1 MMKFDC
7 DISASDIQELDSAD
21 AIAAFFAKLGYRTD
35 VRVPQTPG
43 NLGITAD
50 GTVRPIKRVEL
61 IADQEGLLQV
71 YLFELTT
78 VTVTHTRALA
88 RAFRNRAGNYLLVL
102 TSDYDRLDFVLVE
115 KYLPT
120 AGPATAIGQAQ
131 VGVRPRML
139 TVERRKPSRV
149 DLRVLRRF
157 TYTESDPLA
166 QYDKMLSAY
175 AIADWSEEFFNN
187 RALFSDYYLLERLRD
202 RPEWTEDPKP
212 TYAALQELYRG
223 ASSRL
228 ANQPEERLR
237 ADLLEPVFKTLGF
250 AAKTGKKSASAAE
263 EPDYGL
269 FGPEAKDKPLALC
282 LAYPWGRSLDGK
294 DPERDKET
302 PEENPGAVVVS
313 ALEKGESQ
321 WAVVTNGKVWRLYSA
336 RAHSRATNYYEID
349 LEEALSPAG
358 PQGGSPAESFRYFW
372 LLFRRQALEPATVS
386 REGREQSL
394 SFLDLLLAESEDY
407 AKELGER
414 LKERVFKQ
422 VFPHLAEGFIASI
435 RKRDG
440 KDADLSQAALDAV
453 FQGTLTLLYRLLFL
467 LYAESRNL
475 LPAKEVRGYFE
486 ASITKL
492 KREMAEA
499 AGPIADEVEARLRK
513 AYRDDSYALYDRLA
527 NLFAVVDQGDR
538 DLNVPVYN
546 GGLFLTQP
554 QKEDDSPE
562 ARAARFLAATKVS
575 DRDLACALN
584 HLVRDED
591 PKRHDLVFIDFKS
604 LGVRQ
609 LGSIYE
615 GLLEFKV
622 RIAPHKLAVTK
633 EKGREV
639 YVDFSKLDEREQARA
654 ERTGNVVR
662 KGTPYLENDKHERK
676 ATGSY
681 YTPNHIVK
689 YIVEHTVGPVLEE
702 KFKAVRPL
710 LRQAQQEHREWL
722 KAQDA
727 GMRKRGRPDAQ
738 GDLIRREV
746 VDELFDLKV
755 LDPAMGSGH
764 FLVEAVDFITD
775 RTLTFLAAFPWNPV
789 LAYLERMRETIL
801 AEMDEQGIAIDPK
814 RLTDV
819 NLLKRNVLKRCTYGV
834 DLNPMAVELAKVSLW
849 LDCFTLGAPLSFLD
863 HHLRC
868 GNSLVGVTVHEVRD
882 AVGQVLWGDQFAGL
896 MLGSGLMR
904 HVGELSDITSAQVHE
919 SRAEYAKAQDALA
932 PFKRILDVYASRWFG
947 NQPQKAG
954 KRGGAGFDPAVE
966 FLATAECTV
975 WAKNPGAAKDLTDWD
990 RKVVAQTLAA
1000 AEGRR
1005 FFHWEL
1011 EFPEVFY
1018 GPVAQPGKGAKRLA
1032 RARTTSV
1039 ALQAAVAAGQ
1049 QAGQQNID
1057 RIADGGFDAV
1067 IGNPPYDEL
1076 SEFAAGRELPEKA
1089 FFHEYPLYH
1098 DALGGRMN
1106 VYRFFIARSMWLMA
1120 AKARHS
1126 FIVPMSL
1133 LGDNFTAPLRRRL
1146 LTEGLIRCVSA
1157 FPQKDDPNNRIF
1169 FEAKLSTCIYVS
1181 SKPGDTGCKMH
1192 IRTYPGRSVD
1202 DACEACKMDLKAIRL
1217 LDPEGLSI
1225 PTCSQGDLNRIQ
1237 RMYAFCRSAP
1247 LRDIAEVYP
1256 GEVMITKDTQHLLTS
1271 AEKGIELVRGANVG
1285 RYYFEALPKQ
1295 GDALFLDLEKFTRNK
1310 EARSKSLHHKQPRVC
1325 YQRCSAIDNFRRLIG
1340 AYLPAMRPCLGTVGY
1355 LWRPKYNLYAVLA
1368 IFNSAPLEWR
1378 FAFTSTNNYVNSYE
1392 VESLAV
1398 PRFALLRT
1406 VGEDEVPV
1414 DWATWD
1420 EPLAGSGSQGPLR
1433 WETMVQGEMRKTP
1446 AEADEWH
1453 DTIHDA
1459 LAAAGKEMTQLGEA
1473 RQQLAEEF
1481 ADWLVETL
1489 KVDEEVFT
1497 GMTRLRGGQAD
1508 FDEMG
1513 WGGFWDLLGRNR
1525 RACRTDPETAH
1536 AKIEKRYATVAAW
1549 VSENREKFAALDAA
1563 IDRIVWQLVGLS
1575 PDGSLPRAD

>member
-1 MMKFDC
+1 MVRFDC
-7 DISASDIQELDSAD
+7 DITASEIQQLAGAD
-21 AIAAFFAKLGYRTD
+21 AVAAFFAKLGYRTN

-71 YLFELTT
+71 YLFELAT

-139 TVERRKPSRV
+139 TVERRKPGRV
-149 DLRVLRRF
+149 ELRVLRRF

-202 RPEWTEDPKP
+202 RPEWAEDPKP
-212 TYAALQELYRG
+212 AYAALQELYRG

-263 EPDYGL
+263 EPDYRLMPPDGE
-269 FGPEAKDKPLALC
+269 GQPLALC

-313 ALEKGESQ
+313 ALEKGEAQ
-321 WAVVTNGKVWRLYSA
+321 WAVVTNGKLWRLYSA

-440 KDADLSQAALDAV
+440 KDADLSQAALDEV

-492 KREMAEA
+492 KREMADA
-499 AGPIADEVEARLRK
+499 AGTIADEVEGKLRK

-527 NLFAVVDQGDR
+527 RLFAVVDQGDAA
-538 DLNVPVYN
+538 LNVPVYN

-554 QKEDDSPE
+554 QAGDDSPE

-575 DRDLACALN
+575 DRNLACALN

-591 PKRHDLVFIDFKS
+591 PKRHDLVFVDFKS
-604 LGVRQ
+604 VNVDR

-622 RIAPHKLAVTK
+622 RTAPHKLAATK
-633 EKGREV
+633 DKGREV
-639 YVDFSKLDEREQARA
+639 YMDFSKLDEREQARA
-654 ERTGNVVR
+654 ERTGNVVK
-662 KGTPYLENDKHERK
+662 KGAAYLENDKHERK

-681 YTPNHIVK
+681 YTPDHIVK
-689 YIVEHTVGPVLEE
+689 YIVEHAVGPVLEE
-702 KFKAVRPL
+702 KFEKVRPL
-710 LRQAQQEHREWL
+710 LRQAQQERREWL

-738 GDLIRREV
+738 GDLIGHDV

-764 FLVEAVDFITD
+764 FLVQTVRFITD
-775 RTLTFLAAFPWNPV
+775 RMLVELAGFPWNPIR
-789 LAYLERMRETIL
+789 AYLDDMRQTI
-801 AEMDEQGIAIDPK
+801 EDECEKQHVTIDRRKLDEISLFK
-814 RLTDV
+814 RQ
-819 NLLKRNVLKRCTYGV
+819 VLKRCIYGV
-834 DLNPMAVELAKVSLW
+834 DLNPMAVELAKVSVW
-849 LDCFTLGAPLSFLD
+849 LDSFTVGAPLSFLD

-868 GNSLVGVTVHEVRD
+868 GNSLIGSTIEEVKST
-882 AVGQVLWGDQFAGL
+882 VGQVLWGDQFAGL
-896 MLGSGLMR
+896 LSATNQMKR
-904 HVGELSDITSAQVHE
+904 VGELSDVTPDQVQE
-919 SRAEYAKAQDALA
+919 SRREYGLAADALA
-932 PFKRILDVYASRWFG
+932 RFKRIVDVFTSRWFG
-947 NQPQKAG
+947 NEPQRAQRSVG
-954 KRGGAGFDPAVE
+954 HGFDPAVE
-966 FLATAECTV
+966 FLASPECIV
-975 WAKNPGAAKDLTDWD
+975 WAKNPEATDGLSDWD
-990 RKVVAQTLAA
+990 KKVVGIAYAVA
-1000 AEGRR
+1000 REKR
-1005 FFHWEL
+1005 FFHWKL

-1018 GPVAQPGKGAKRLA
+1018 GPSKDSHQKIEPLEGA
-1032 RARTTSV
+1032 
-1039 ALQAAVAAGQ
+1039 
-1049 QAGQQNID
+1049 
-1057 RIADGGFDAV
+1057 GFDAIV
-1067 IGNPPYDEL
+1067 GNPPYVRQETLKEDKGFFQAAYSNTYDATCDLYVYFMEREIEL
-1076 SEFAAGRELPEKA
+1076 LRPDGLMGMIVANKWLRAGYGRKLRDYLLRHARPESIVDFGHSPIFPDADTFPCVPVFSRRPVPLPAMSSLPEGEVVRTCQ
-1089 FFHEYPLYH
+1089 FPRDDYDPIQPIGPYV
-1098 DALGGRMN
+1098 M
-1106 VYRFFIARSMWLMA
+1106 AR
-1120 AKARHS
+1120 RQE
-1126 FIVPMSL
+1126 VP
-1133 LGDNFTAPLRRRL
+1133 T
-1146 LTEGLIRCVSA
+1146 
-1157 FPQKDDPNNRIF
+1157 
-1169 FEAKLSTCIYVS
+1169 
-1181 SKPGDTGCKMH
+1181 
-1192 IRTYPGRSVD
+1192 
-1202 DACEACKMDLKAIRL
+1202 RL
-1217 LDPEGLSI
+1217 LDDEAWSLEDPRVQMLLAKLRANGLPLKGVLDAPPSRG
-1225 PTCSQGDLNRIQ
+1225 TVTGLND
-1237 RMYAFCRSAP
+1237 AFFIDRETKERLTAQDGRSADIIKP
-1247 LRDIAEVYP
+1247 LSRGRDVDRWRPRVSDMYMIVARRGVRIDQYPAIRQHLAQFRKRLEPRPADWNTSKDGRWPGRAAGEYKWYELQASPSDEYIAVVESPKIVYQEIQFHSWFALDTSGAYPNNKVFMLPSEDLALLAVLNSPLMWWVLTRTLPHMKDEALTPSGFIMEHLRVCLPTDGLREKVIGRAQRLGQLTAELHDWENHALAVLRDTAGVEGVDRRCLLWFRRSDGEFVRMVQGIAVRRLAPAAE
-1256 GEVMITKDTQHLLTS
+1256 TKLKDFHQKAGKDFAHLL
-1271 AEKGIELVRGANVG
+1271 AEQLK
-1285 RYYFEALPKQ
+1285 
-1295 GDALFLDLEKFTRNK
+1295 LEK
-1310 EARSKSLHHKQPRVC
+1310 EL
-1325 YQRCSAIDNFRRLIG
+1325 
-1340 AYLPAMRPCLGTVGY
+1340 
-1355 LWRPKYNLYAVLA
+1355 AVL
-1368 IFNSAPLEWR
+1368 
-1378 FAFTSTNNYVNSYE
+1378 
-1392 VESLAV
+1392 VEDAYGLTAEE
-1398 PRFALLRT
+1398 RALLRAT
-1406 VGEDEVPV
+1406 RPVRDPIDVLEKRLAGLGGAEPEAVGE
-1414 DWATWD
+1414 
-1420 EPLAGSGSQGPLR
+1420 G
-1433 WETMVQGEMRKTP
+1433 
-1446 AEADEWH
+1446 
-1453 DTIHDA
+1453 
-1459 LAAAGKEMTQLGEA
+1459 
-1473 RQQLAEEF
+1473 
-1481 ADWLVETL
+1481 
-1489 KVDEEVFT
+1489 
-1497 GMTRLRGGQAD
+1497 
-1508 FDEMG
+1508 
-1513 WGGFWDLLGRNR
+1513 
-1525 RACRTDPETAH
+1525 
-1536 AKIEKRYATVAAW
+1536 
-1549 VSENREKFAALDAA
+1549 
-1563 IDRIVWQLVGLS
+1563 
-1575 PDGSLPRAD
+1575 

>member
-1 MMKFDC
+1 MMRFDC
-7 DISASDIQELDSAD
+7 DITASEIQQLAGAD
-21 AIAAFFAKLGYRTD
+21 AVAAFFAKLGYRTD

-43 NLGITAD
+43 NLGVTAD

-71 YLFELTT
+71 YLFELAS

-139 TVERRKPSRV
+139 TVERRKPGRV
-149 DLRVLRRF
+149 ELRVLRRF

-166 QYDKMLSAY
+166 QYDKILSAY

-202 RPEWTEDPKP
+202 RPEWAEDPKP
-212 TYAALQELYRG
+212 AYAALQELYRG

-228 ANQPEERLR
+228 TNQPEESLR

-250 AAKTGKKSASAAE
+250 AAKAGKKSASAAE
-263 EPDYGL
+263 EPDYRL

-294 DPERDKET
+294 DDQHDKET
-302 PEENPGAVVVS
+302 PEENPGFVVVS
-313 ALEKGESQ
+313 ALGKGESQ

-336 RAHSRATNYYEID
+336 RAHSKATNYYEID

-394 SFLDLLLAESEDY
+394 SFLDLLLVESEDY

-440 KDADLSQAALDAV
+440 KEADFSQAALDEV

-467 LYAESRNL
+467 LYAESRDL

-499 AGPIADEVEARLRK
+499 AGTIADEVEGKLRK

-527 NLFAVVDQGDR
+527 HLFAVVDQGDAA
-538 DLNVPVYN
+538 LNVPVYN

-562 ARAARFLAATKVS
+562 ASAARFLAATKVS

-639 YVDFSKLDEREQARA
+639 YVPFADLDEREQARA
-654 ERTGNVVR
+654 ERTGNIVK
-662 KGTPYLENDKHERK
+662 KGAAYPENDKHERK

-681 YTPNHIVK
+681 YTPDHIVK
-689 YIVEHTVGPVLEE
+689 YIVEHAVGPVLEE

-710 LRQAQQEHREWL
+710 LRQAQQERAAFFKQQEAFR
-722 KAQDA
+722 KQ
-727 GMRKRGRPDAQ
+727 GMRPKPDGQA
-738 GDLIRREV
+738 DLVGREV

-789 LAYLERMRETIL
+789 LAHLGRMRETIL
-801 AEMDEQGIAIDPK
+801 AEMDEQGIAIDRK

-819 NLLKRNVLKRCTYGV
+819 NLLKRHVLKRCTYGV

-868 GNSLVGVTVHEVRD
+868 GNSLIGATFKELEEATAGQLFAINYEPMYRAIRNVLTVARLADATAAEVRESL
-882 AVGQVLWGDQFAGL
+882 AKHTAARKELSGYQVLFNILSAGYFGRPEAMTLLEHGSDLDLSDRARLLAGL
-896 MLGSGLMR
+896 KKG
-904 HVGELSDITSAQVHE
+904 D
-919 SRAEYAKAQDALA
+919 RAIIE
-932 PFKRILDVYASRWFG
+932 
-947 NQPQKAG
+947 
-954 KRGGAGFDPAVE
+954 AVE
-966 FLATAECTV
+966 V
-975 WAKNPGAAKDLTDWD
+975 
-990 RKVVAQTLAA
+990 AA
-1000 AEGRR
+1000 ADRR

-1011 EFPEVFY
+1011 EFPECFFKFRQDTSQQVDRKE
-1018 GPVAQPGKGAKRLA
+1018 PVEA
-1032 RARTTSV
+1032 
-1039 ALQAAVAAGQ
+1039 
-1049 QAGQQNID
+1049 
-1057 RIADGGFDAV
+1057 GFDAV

-1076 SEFAAGRELPEKA
+1076 SEFAAGRELPEKDYFRQCA
-1089 FFHEYPLYH
+1089 LYT
-1098 DALGGRMN
+1098 DAMGGRLN
-1106 VYRFFIARSMWLMA
+1106 VFRLFVLRSLSVLNG
-1120 AKARHS
+1120 RGSHS
-1126 FIVPMSL
+1126 FIVPMAL
-1133 LGDNFTAPLRRRL
+1133 LGDSFTAPLRRHLVMAGL
-1146 LTEGLIRCVSA
+1146 LRSVVA
-1157 FPQKDDPNNRIF
+1157 FPQKDDPRKRVF
-1169 FEAKLSTCIYVS
+1169 LDAKLSTCIYVAAH
-1181 SKPGDTGCKMH
+1181 PGDPASEIAIT
-1192 IRTYPGRSVD
+1192 TYPWNTFDDEPKRSRTSLR
-1202 DACEACKMDLKAIRL
+1202 ELQS
-1217 LDPEGLSI
+1217 LDPEMLS
-1225 PTCSQGDLNRIQ
+1225 LAAVNR
-1237 RMYAFCRSAP
+1237 S
-1247 LRDIAEVYP
+1247 DIERWQTVKSCNRVASWHEVAKCYL
-1256 GEVMITKDTQHLLTS
+1256 GELMTNASNSHLTS
-1271 AEKGIELVRGANVG
+1271 AKPVGPRLLRGANIN
-1285 RYYFEALPKQ
+1285 YYVLLGEPKQ
-1295 GDALFLDLEKFTRNK
+1295 GEALYLKEKKFLK
-1310 EARSKSLHHKQPRVC
+1310 EYSRDIRSTHSRGPRVGFQESC
-1325 YQRCSAIDNFRRLIG
+1325 PMDNWRRLI
-1340 AYLPAMRPCLGTVGY
+1340 ACLIPPGY
-1355 LWRPKYNLYAVLA
+1355 YCVHKIRYFVPDAKYDLYALLA
-1368 IFNSAPLEWR
+1368 VFNSAVTDWR
-1378 FAFTSTNNYVNSYE
+1378 FSLTSTNNSVSAYE
-1392 VESLAV
+1392 VDVLPM
-1398 PRFALLRT
+1398 PRFARLAANNPYAVAVDWQHWSSMLTSRGGEAAT
-1406 VGEDEVPV
+1406 RWRSSVEDEIRRTPRGAPV
-1414 DWATWD
+1414 W
-1420 EPLAGSGSQGPLR
+1420 P
-1433 WETMVQGEMRKTP
+1433 
-1446 AEADEWH
+1446 

-1459 LAAAGKEMTQLGEA
+1459 LAAAGKEMSCLGEEWQ
-1473 RQQLAEEF
+1473 RLTDDF
-1481 ADWLVETL
+1481 AGWLVHEL
-1489 KVDEEVFT
+1489 GIDEERFS

-1508 FDEMG
+1508 FHEMG
-1513 WGGFWDLLGRNR
+1513 WGGFSDLLGRNR

-1536 AKIEKRYATVAAW
+1536 AKIEKRYATVAAR
-1549 VSENREKFAALDAA
+1549 VSENREKFAALHAA
-1563 IDRIVWQLVGLS
+1563 IDRVVWQLVGLN
-1575 PDGSLPRAD
+1575 PDGSLPENKEGQ

>member
-1 MMKFDC
+1 MRFDC
-7 DISASDIQELDSAD
+7 DITASEIQQLAGAD
-21 AIAAFFAKLGYRTD
+21 AVAAFFAKLGYRTD

-43 NLGITAD
+43 NLGIAAD

-71 YLFELTT
+71 YLFELAS

-120 AGPATAIGQAQ
+120 PAAAPTTIGQAQ

-139 TVERRKPSRV
+139 TVERRKPGRV
-149 DLRVLRRF
+149 ELRVIRRF

-202 RPEWTEDPKP
+202 RPEWAEDPKP
-212 TYAALQELYRG
+212 AYAALQELYRG

-228 ANQPEERLR
+228 ANQPEERVR

-250 AAKTGKKSASAAE
+250 AAKTGKKSASAAA
-263 EPDYGL
+263 EPDYRLMPPDGK
-269 FGPEAKDKPLALC
+269 GQPLALC

-313 ALEKGESQ
+313 ALEKGEAQ
-321 WAVVTNGKVWRLYSA
+321 WAAVTNGKLWRLYSA

-440 KDADLSQAALDAV
+440 KDADLSQAALDEV

-492 KREMAEA
+492 KREMADA
-499 AGPIADEVEARLRK
+499 AGTIADKVEGTLRK

-527 NLFAVVDQGDR
+527 HLFAVVDQGDPA
-538 DLNVPVYN
+538 LNVPVYN

-554 QKEDDSPE
+554 QAGDDSPE

-575 DRDLACALN
+575 DRNLACALN

-639 YVDFSKLDEREQARA
+639 YVPFADLDEREQARA
-654 ERTGNVVR
+654 ERTGNVVK
-662 KGTPYLENDKHERK
+662 KGEAYLENDNHERK

-681 YTPNHIVK
+681 YTPDPIVK

-702 KFKAVRPL
+702 KFEAVRPL
-710 LRQAQQEHREWL
+710 LRQAQQERAAFFKQQEAFR
-722 KAQDA
+722 KQ
-727 GMRKRGRPDAQ
+727 GMRPKPDAQ
-738 GDLIRREV
+738 ADLVGREV
-746 VDELFDLKV
+746 VDKLFDLKV

-789 LAYLERMRETIL
+789 LAHLGRMRETIL

-819 NLLKRNVLKRCTYGV
+819 NLLKRHVLKRCTYGV

-868 GNSLVGVTVHEVRD
+868 GNSLIGVTVEEVR
-882 AVGQVLWGDQFAGL
+882 AAIEGGESMLWGSRFAGL
-896 MLGSGLMR
+896 MLATDLMR
-904 HVGELSDITSAQVHE
+904 HVGELSDVTSAQVRE
-919 SRAEYAKAQDALA
+919 SRSQYAKAQDALA
-932 PFKRILDVYASRWFG
+932 PFRRILDVYASRWFG
-947 NQPQKAG
+947 NEPQKAG
-954 KRGGAGFDPAVE
+954 KRGGAAFDPALE
-966 FLATAECTV
+966 FLRSPEVEGWINNPAAT
-975 WAKNPGAAKDLTDWD
+975 KGLTDWD
-990 RKVVAQTLAA
+990 KKVVARTLAA
-1000 AEGRR
+1000 ADDKR

-1018 GPVAQPGKGAKRLA
+1018 GPTAGSKQKIDRLA
-1032 RARTTSV
+1032 DA
-1039 ALQAAVAAGQ
+1039 
-1049 QAGQQNID
+1049 
-1057 RIADGGFDAV
+1057 GFDAIV
-1067 IGNPPYDEL
+1067 GNPPY
-1076 SEFAAGRELPEKA
+1076 
-1089 FFHEYPLYH
+1089 
-1098 DALGGRMN
+1098 
-1106 VYRFFIARSMWLMA
+1106 
-1120 AKARHS
+1120 
-1126 FIVPMSL
+1126 
-1133 LGDNFTAPLRRRL
+1133 
-1146 LTEGLIRCVSA
+1146 
-1157 FPQKDDPNNRIF
+1157 
-1169 FEAKLSTCIYVS
+1169 
-1181 SKPGDTGCKMH
+1181 
-1192 IRTYPGRSVD
+1192 
-1202 DACEACKMDLKAIRL
+1202 
-1217 LDPEGLSI
+1217 
-1225 PTCSQGDLNRIQ
+1225 
-1237 RMYAFCRSAP
+1237 
-1247 LRDIAEVYP
+1247 
-1256 GEVMITKDTQHLLTS
+1256 
-1271 AEKGIELVRGANVG
+1271 VR
-1285 RYYFEALPKQ
+1285 Q
-1295 GDALFLDLEKFTRNK
+1295 
-1310 EARSKSLHHKQPRVC
+1310 
-1325 YQRCSAIDNFRRLIG
+1325 
-1340 AYLPAMRPCLGTVGY
+1340 
-1355 LWRPKYNLYAVLA
+1355 
-1368 IFNSAPLEWR
+1368 
-1378 FAFTSTNNYVNSYE
+1378 
-1392 VESLAV
+1392 
-1398 PRFALLRT
+1398 
-1406 VGEDEVPV
+1406 
-1414 DWATWD
+1414 
-1420 EPLAGSGSQGPLR
+1420 
-1433 WETMVQGEMRKTP
+1433 
-1446 AEADEWH
+1446 
-1453 DTIHDA
+1453 
-1459 LAAAGKEMTQLGEA
+1459 
-1473 RQQLAEEF
+1473 
-1481 ADWLVETL
+1481 ETL
-1489 KVDEEVFT
+1489 KVDKAFFEAAYRNTYDATCDLYVYFMEREIELLRPDGLMGMIVANKWLRAGYGRKLRDYLLRHARPESIVDFGHSPIFPDADTFPCVPVFSRRPAPLPAMSSLPEGEVVRTCQFPRDDYDPIQPI
-1497 GMTRLRGGQAD
+1497 GPYVMARRQEVPTRLLDDEAWSLEDPRVQMLLAKLRANGLPLKGVLDAPPSRGTVTGLNDAFFIDRETKERLTAQDGRSADIIKPLSRGRDVDRWRPRVSDMYMIVARRGVRIDQYPAIRQHLAQFRKRLEPRPADWNTSKDGRWPGRAAGEYKWYELQASPSDEYIAVVESPKIVYQEIQFHSWFALDKSGAYPNNKVFMLPSEDLALLAVLNSPLMWWVLTRTLPHMKDEALTPSGFIMENLRVCLPTDGLREKVIGRAQRLGQLTAELHDWENHALAVLRDTAGVEGVDRRCLLWFRRSDGEFVRMVQGIAVRRLAPAAETKLKD
-1508 FDEMG
+1508 FHQKAGEDFSHLLAEQLKLEKEVAFLVEDAYG
-1513 WGGFWDLLGRNR
+1513 LTPEERALLRATRPVRDPIDVLEKRLAGVGG
-1525 RACRTDPETAH
+1525 AEPETAG
-1536 AKIEKRYATVAAW
+1536 E
-1549 VSENREKFAALDAA
+1549 E
-1563 IDRIVWQLVGLS
+1563 
-1575 PDGSLPRAD
+1575 